1 MNKRIGYV
9 MLKLLVI
16 PRWFTC
22 SRSLSVVS
30 IILTS
35 PYSGHGCKWDVWW

>member
-1 MNKRIGYV
+1 

-22 SRSLSVVS
+22 SRS
-30 IILTS
+30 
-35 PYSGHGCKWDVWW
+35 